1 MDKFVSIIG
10 INGIPE
16 VSETID
22 LVSEI
27 LGAAKNQNT
36 PINDGDILV
45 VTQKVVSKSEGRVE
59 NLNDIKPSK
68 FASDYAVKWDK
79 DARLVEL
86 VLRESVRIVRMDN
99 GILITETTHGFIC
112 ANSGID
118 ASNAG
123 TNQTVVLLPINPDS
137 SASAI
142 KNSIFQKSAKNV
154 AVIISDTFGRPWREG
169 AINIAIGSSGIEP
182 LVDYRGEF
190 DPDGR
195 QLEST
200 TIAIVDEIAAASE
213 LVTHKL
219 GRVPVS
225 IVRGYSYEPS
235 EHGIQAII
243 RDSTKD
249 LFR

>member
-16 VSETID
+16 ISETID

-27 LGAAKNQNT
+27 LSAAKNQNT

-59 NLNDIKPSK
+59 NLNDIKPSR

-123 TNQTVVLLPINPDS
+123 TNQTVVLLPVNPDS

-225 IVRGYSYEPS
+225 IVRGYSYAPS
-235 EHGIQAII
+235 EYGIQAII